1 MPKSVSTIEARPIS
15 HARHDLAEVLLDVK
29 AAQKRHAAA
38 REPLARL
45 EAEIAAADA
54 ARAHLAA
61 LDADYTDRMAAW
73 AKTGQGPAP
82 EPDDRE
88 APTAAAIKGEAA
100 RRAMAAA
107 AQAIA
112 EAARQV
118 AEAEARI
125 APAIA
130 AVLREDGAALTA
142 EYWRRYGALERV
154 RRELEALD
162 SVLIADFPITHAA
175 TGRPVVDFLSPAKL
189 SAPAALNAAEAA
201 CADAGIVETF
211 AQGWRLKAAELRG

>member
-1 MPKSVSTIEARPIS
+1 MPKSNPIS
-15 HARHDLAEVLLDVK
+15 HARHNLAEALLDVK

-54 ARAHLAA
+54 ASARLSAM
-61 LDADYTDRMAAW
+61 DADYAARMAAW
-73 AKTGQGPAP
+73 AQTGQGPAP
-82 EPDDRE
+82 EPSNRE
-88 APTAAAIKGEAA
+88 APTAAAQKGEAA
-100 RRAMAAA
+100 RRAMTGA

-118 AEAEARI
+118 AVAEARI

-175 TGRPVVDFLSPAKL
+175 TGRPVADWLSPAKL

-201 CADAGIVETF
+201 CAGAGTVETF

>member
-1 MPKSVSTIEARPIS
+1 MPKTNPTST
-15 HARHDLAEVLLDVK
+15 ARHDLAEALLDVK
-29 AAQKRHAAA
+29 ATQKRHAAA

-54 ARAHLAA
+54 AAA
-61 LDADYTDRMAAW
+61 GLSAMDADYAARMAAW
-73 AKTGQGPAP
+73 ATTGQGPAP
-82 EPDDRE
+82 EPADRE
-88 APTAAAIKGEAA
+88 APATAAIKGDAA
-100 RRAMAAA
+100 RRAMTGT

-112 EAARQV
+112 KAARQV

-162 SVLIADFPITHAA
+162 SVLIADFPMTHAA
-175 TGRPVVDFLSPAKL
+175 TGRPVVDWISPAKL
-189 SAPAALNAAEAA
+189 SAPAALNAAETA
-201 CADAGIVETF
+201 CVNAGTVEAF
-211 AQGWRLKAAELRG
+211 AQGWRAKAAELRG

>member
-1 MPKSVSTIEARPIS
+1 MPKTNPTST
-15 HARHDLAEVLLDVK
+15 ARHDLAEALLDVK
-29 AAQKRHAAA
+29 ATQKRHAAA

-54 ARAHLAA
+54 AAA
-61 LDADYTDRMAAW
+61 GLSAMDADYAARMAAW
-73 AKTGQGPAP
+73 AQTGQGPAP
-82 EPDDRE
+82 EPAART
-88 APTAAAIKGEAA
+88 TAAGSQKGDAA
-100 RRAMAAA
+100 RRAMTAAV
-107 AQAIA
+107 QAIA
-112 EAARQV
+112 EAARHV

-130 AVLREDGAALTA
+130 AVLREDGAALAA

-175 TGRPVVDFLSPAKL
+175 TGRPVVDFLSPTKL

-201 CADAGIVETF
+201 CAGAGAVEAF
-211 AQGWRLKAAELRG
+211 AQGWRAKAAELRG

>member
-1 MPKSVSTIEARPIS
+1 MPKSNPIS
-15 HARHDLAEVLLDVK
+15 PARHDLAEALLDVK

-54 ARAHLAA
+54 AAA
-61 LDADYTDRMAAW
+61 DLSARNAEYADRMAAW

-82 EPDDRE
+82 DPDDRE
-88 APTAAAIKGEAA
+88 APTDAALKGEAA
-100 RRAMAAA
+100 RRAMTGA

-112 EAARQV
+112 DAARQA

-125 APAIA
+125 VPAIA
-130 AVLREDGAALTA
+130 AVLREDGAALAA
-142 EYWRRYGALERV
+142 EYWRLYGALERV

-189 SAPAALNAAEAA
+189 SAPAALNAAESA
-201 CADAGIVETF
+201 CADAGAVEEF
-211 AQGWRLKAAELRG
+211 ARTWRAKAAQLPG